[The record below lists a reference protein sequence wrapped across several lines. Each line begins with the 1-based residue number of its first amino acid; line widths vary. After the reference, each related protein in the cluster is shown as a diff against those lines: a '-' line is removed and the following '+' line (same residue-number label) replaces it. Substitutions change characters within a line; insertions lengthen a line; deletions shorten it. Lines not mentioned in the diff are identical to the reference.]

1 MGDLYAAQIVCVGFY
16 SFPGVGARAVPLAY
30 RGSMGKEGRF
40 EVKKG
45 RRVEKKM
52 FVRLKASKPFLHTNS
67 NKLYDMLHFAA
78 FPAASA
84 QLKKPSVAR
93 RAYRSPMPWGLAAGG
108 NFLERKSG
116 KIFRNR

>member
-1 MGDLYAAQIVCVGFY
+1 MSLESLDERSLVICHRSLG
-16 SFPGVGARAVPLAY
+16 RAESKVNMANEL
-30 RGSMGKEGRF
+30 R
-40 EVKKG
+40 
-45 RRVEKKM
+45 
-52 FVRLKASKPFLHTNS
+52 RLKASKPFLHTNS